1 VVYLDKVMECENVS
15 EEVWKCE
22 CVNVSKCICVMGKV
36 RKETVRR
43 GTEALYDNETR
54 KKDKEVH
61 LSI

>member
-1 VVYLDKVMECENVS
+1 VIVVYLNKVTECENVS

-43 GTEALYDNETR
+43 GTEALYDNE
-54 KKDKEVH
+54 EEG
-61 LSI
+61 